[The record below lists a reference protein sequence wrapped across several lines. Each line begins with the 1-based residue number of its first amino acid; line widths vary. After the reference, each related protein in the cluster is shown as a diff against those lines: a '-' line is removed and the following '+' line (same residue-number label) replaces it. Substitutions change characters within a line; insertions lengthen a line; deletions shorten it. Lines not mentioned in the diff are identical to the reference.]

1 MCKTWQKEKN
11 TKSPSPAPG
20 RSRGSRPSRARPRLP
35 PPPAGSASSRVL
47 NAGPSPPSCLPS
59 RSGPAMEVGAAGFER
74 RLPRLRGR
82 IRRAAFLA
90 LDVEF
95 TGLHSAHEPSLFD
108 SPAEGYLRARQSVR
122 RFAAAQLGLAI
133 FSNENSNKYV
143 VHSYNFFLFPS
154 TLGVTDV
161 EFTLSASSIQFLSH
175 YGFDYNKFLKDG
187 IPYMNELQ
195 EKIFSQHLLA
205 GSWKVSSALDRDVL
219 KKVIDE
225 VTCWI
230 AAAEEEETMILQDL
244 SGYQRFEVQLVL
256 RQALQNVWTQPLG
269 DKKVMVKKVSPQHR
283 RLLENSPY
291 DCCQKDLVL
300 LSARGFTNLFQM
312 LVEAKKPLVGH
323 NMLMDLMHLHDKFYK
338 PLPESYEEFKRNI
351 HNLFPVLIDTKTV
364 TKSIWKKCPF
374 PRVSNL
380 SEVYAVLGSN
390 LNPKDPACPV
400 IALASHCSRYAEKKS
415 PHEAGYDAFLC
426 GSVLLKS
433 AHLLLC
439 RSTDDAVEADPSFS
453 QYLAVLAEY
462 LNKVNFIRGGVSS
475 INFSGEDFPCQHPP
489 LLVVRVRG
497 WPGLN
502 ERQIYQEFKAL
513 CRFDVKRLSN
523 NQFILLSN
531 KFKHVRLVLRDY
543 KCHPHLRV
551 SVYRHWT
558 HSPNVNCLLQVSG
571 IVALWSLFA
580 FVLGGAPCC
589 C

>member
-1 MCKTWQKEKN
+1 
-11 TKSPSPAPG
+11 
-20 RSRGSRPSRARPRLP
+20 
-35 PPPAGSASSRVL
+35 
-47 NAGPSPPSCLPS
+47 
-59 RSGPAMEVGAAGFER
+59 MEVGAAGFER
-74 RLPRLRGR
+74 CLRRLRGR
-82 IRRAAFLA
+82 VRRAAFLA
-90 LDVEF
+90 LDMEF
-95 TGLHSAHEPSLFD
+95 TGLYSTSPQSNQPSLFD
-108 SPAEGYLRARQSVR
+108 SPVERYLKARQSIR
-122 RFAAAQLGLAI
+122 RFTVTQLGKCY
-133 FSNENSNKYV
+133 FSFHCRYV

-154 TLGVTDV
+154 TLGVTDI

-187 IPYMNELQ
+187 IPYMNEAQ
-195 EKIFSQHLLA
+195 EKILSKHLLA
-205 GSWKVSSALDRDVL
+205 DSWKVSSALDRDVL
-219 KKVIDE
+219 KKAIDE

-244 SGYQRFEVQLVL
+244 SGYQMFEVQLVL

-269 DKKVMVKKVSPQHR
+269 DKKVMVKKVSPQR
-283 RLLENSPY
+283 RQLLENAPY
-291 DCCQKDLVL
+291 DYCRKELIL
-300 LSARGFTNLFQM
+300 LSARGFTNLFQV
-312 LVEAKKPLVGH
+312 LVKAKKPLVGH

-374 PRVSNL
+374 PRVSQL
-380 SEVYAVLGSN
+380 LEVYAALCSSS
-390 LNPKDPACPV
+390 LNPEDPTCPV
-400 IALASHCSRYAEKKS
+400 IALANGCSRYAEKKS

-439 RSTDDAVEADPSFS
+439 RSTDGAVEADPSFS

-475 INFSGEDFPCQHPP
+475 INFSGEDVPCQHPP
-489 LLVVRVRG
+489 VLVVHVRG

-513 CRFDVKRLSN
+513 CRFDVRRLSK

-543 KCHPHLRV
+543 KHHPHLQV
-551 SVYRHWT
+551 SIYRSWR
-558 HSPNVNCLLQVSG
+558 HSPHVNCLLQVSG
-571 IVALWSLFA
+571 VVALWSLLA

-589 C
+589 SV